1 MAKIEKHG
9 GEEAGKPR
17 KARKVISISADDYR
31 ELRVFAAQEGITITE
46 AFHRI
51 MENSTVIVR

>member
-9 GEEAGKPR
+9 SEEAGKP
-17 KARKVISISADDYR
+17 KKERKVISISADDYR

-51 MENSTVIVR
+51 MESSTIL

>member
-1 MAKIEKHG
+1 MTKIGKQG
-9 GEEAGKPR
+9 AEEAGKPK

-51 MENSTVIVR
+51 MESSTIIVR